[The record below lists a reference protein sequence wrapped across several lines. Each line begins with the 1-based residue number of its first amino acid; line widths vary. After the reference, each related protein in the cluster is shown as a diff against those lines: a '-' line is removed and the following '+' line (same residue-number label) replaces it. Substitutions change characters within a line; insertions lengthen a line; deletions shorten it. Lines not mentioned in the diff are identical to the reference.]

1 MFREEALAHRDE
13 EQVKETEI
21 APIPV
26 WVNGTFWFVIF
37 VSAIASGLV
46 LSGRLPY
53 LETLFGGVFLG

>member
-26 WVNGTFWFVIF
+26 WVNGTFWFVI
-37 VSAIASGLV
+37 SASALVAGLV

-53 LETLFGGVFLG
+53 LVTLFGGGFLG

>member
-21 APIPV
+21 EPIPV
-26 WVNGTFWFVIF
+26 WVNCTFWFVIS
-37 VSAIASGLV
+37 VSAIVAGLV

-53 LETLFGGVFLG
+53 LETLFGGGFLG